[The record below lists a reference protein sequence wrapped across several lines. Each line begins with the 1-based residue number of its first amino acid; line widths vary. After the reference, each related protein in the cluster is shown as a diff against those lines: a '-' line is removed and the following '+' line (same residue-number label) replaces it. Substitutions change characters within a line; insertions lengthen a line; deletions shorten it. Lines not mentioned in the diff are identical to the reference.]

1 MKLLFPIRAEL
12 SIIACILTLA
22 HNIIFGRYHFVA
34 LFTNPKS
41 MSFNMLLAAIVS
53 LMLIAIMLPLMI
65 TSFPNIRKK
74 MKYKSWKNLQR
85 FAYAFYGLTYFPV
98 SYTHLDVYKRQLLL
112 ASSLLFSFSCFILY
126 NLT

>member
-1 MKLLFPIRAEL
+1 MYTGALKNGSKLMKLLFPIRAEL

-74 MKYKSWKNLQR
+74 IKYKSW
-85 FAYAFYGLTYFPV
+85 
-98 SYTHLDVYKRQLLL
+98 
-112 ASSLLFSFSCFILY
+112 
-126 NLT
+126 